1 MGLLINGKWDAQA
14 TMIPIEDGRFVREPA
29 AFRDVVTADGAS
41 GFKAEPGRY
50 HLYVAYHCPWAW
62 RTILMRRLKRLE
74 SVISMTIAIPND
86 RREGWVFGDYP
97 GGCTPDAV
105 NGFTHLHQA
114 YTATRPD
121 YSGTVSVPVLW
132 DKQRGVIVNNESPD
146 IMRMFNSA
154 FDAFTDAREDYYPL
168 ELRADIDAVNQRV
181 YDGVNNGV
189 YRVGL
194 ARSQAAYDEAF
205 DKLFATLDWLDER
218 LSTQRYL
225 LGARLTEADW
235 RLLASLLRFDL
246 VYHALFKCNQR
257 TIASYPALSNY
268 LRELYQLPG
277 VAETVNIRHFVRGY
291 YSITHVNPNG
301 IIPRGPAFHEQWLRQ
316 AHDRARLPAASC
328 RRRNAR
334 RTFVHNRATPA
345 LSDGQQRALMR
356 HAASPNRYRP
366 ARPFCDTAGQQL
378 CVVRAGRI

>member
-316 AHDRARLPAASC
+316 AHDRGRLPAAS
-328 RRRNAR
+328 
-334 RTFVHNRATPA
+334 
-345 LSDGQQRALMR
+345 
-356 HAASPNRYRP
+356 
-366 ARPFCDTAGQQL
+366 
-378 CVVRAGRI
+378 